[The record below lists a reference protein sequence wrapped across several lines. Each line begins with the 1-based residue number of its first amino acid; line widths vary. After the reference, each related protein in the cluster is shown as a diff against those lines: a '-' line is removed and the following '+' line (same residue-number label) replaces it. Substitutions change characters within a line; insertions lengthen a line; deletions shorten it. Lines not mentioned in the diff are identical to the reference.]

1 MRAPATIRQGYIG
14 GQTSARVT
22 GGDLCLR
29 YAVRQGDRSQRGTI
43 ERERDGASVGD
54 EGRDRRR
61 ERDGEKQVD
70 ISVLP
75 AHWDP
80 FYANERTN
88 ERPTE
93 RMDGWWGGE
102 RGVGSGE
109 RRED

>member
-1 MRAPATIRQGYIG
+1 MSEICSP
-14 GQTSARVT
+14 T
-22 GGDLCLR
+22 GRPEPKGDYR
-29 YAVRQGDRSQRGTI
+29 
-43 ERERDGASVGD
+43 ERERDRASVGD